1 MAIKKILRW
10 STGTAIVI
18 YAVRFLWDEALMLAG
33 LGMGFLLIA
42 AAPLLLALA
51 LGAILG
57 TGWGLGALIR
67 RRRWTAIIGLLLG
80 VIIGLSTPLLTREEI
95 HFRRHRANYESRIEA
110 ATTATFRPVR
120 YYRPLVYVA
129 DPADIEQAPWCGLD
143 GAIVRRLSTH
153 WFICQEDF
161 N

>member
-1 MAIKKILRW
+1 ML
-10 STGTAIVI
+10 I
-18 YAVRFLWDEALMLAG
+18 YAARFLLDETLILVG
-33 LGMGFLLIA
+33 LGLGFLLMA

-51 LGAILG
+51 LGAMLG
-57 TGWGLGALIR
+57 AGWSLDALIR
-67 RRRWTAIIGLLLG
+67 RRRWAAIVGLSLG
-80 VIIGLSTPLLTREEI
+80 VIASLSAPLLTREEI

-129 DPADIEQAPWCGLD
+129 DPAAIAQVPWCGID
-143 GAIVRRLSTH
+143 GAIVRRLDTH